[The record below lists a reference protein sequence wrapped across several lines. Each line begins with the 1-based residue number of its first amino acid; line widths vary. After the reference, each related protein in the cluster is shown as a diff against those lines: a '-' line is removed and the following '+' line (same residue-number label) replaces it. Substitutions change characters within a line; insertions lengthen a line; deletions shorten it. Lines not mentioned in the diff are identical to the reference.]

1 MYVILVYDI
10 RLDDTGPRIW
20 RNVFKICKKYLHHI
34 QNSVFEGEL
43 TKAQIMQLN
52 VICKN
57 IFVEIEI
64 PLSFSRAGMNVGWKR
79 RCGELRKIK
88 LLTFYNNCR
97 PLMR

>member
-52 VICKN
+52 VDLQKYIRRDRDSVI
-57 IFVEIEI
+57 IFK
-64 PLSFSRAGMNVGWKR
+64 SRNERWLEKEMWGTQEDKTSNF
-79 RCGELRKIK
+79 L
-88 LLTFYNNCR
+88 
-97 PLMR
+97 